1 MRRLYIL
8 SAFVLLVQFVFAQ
21 QNLTDDQILNYVMIE
36 QQKGSDQKTI
46 AAKLIQKGVTVDRL
60 RSIRD
65 KYNAQGSLPGAVDLL
80 GTDMKTDRSRSND
93 AQVKDNK
100 LRRQNNLVRS
110 TREVN
115 SFSTM
120 SMGDQQMMLEEEM
133 GFLDI
138 DSVLY
143 YENLFKD
150 EVPVFGRNIFNNEL
164 MTFEPTVNIPI
175 PANYV
180 LGSGDQVII
189 DVWGVSQAI
198 VDEEISPDGIIV
210 VEGYG
215 PLRLAGKTITE
226 ANEYVKGVLGEI
238 YRDSQI
244 SLTVGTIR
252 TIQVQVMGEVVA
264 PGTYTLSALSTAF
277 NAMYAAGGISEYGTL
292 RAIKVYRNSKLISTI
307 DIYEYILN
315 GNTAGN
321 VRLQDDD
328 VIIVGAYD
336 ALVNIQGKVK
346 RPMFYEMKED
356 EKLSSLVE
364 YSGGFSGDAY
374 KSNLRVIRKSGREYS
389 IHTVAKDELSSFALH
404 DGDSIYVDSII
415 PRFSNMVEVNGA
427 IFFPGQYEYG
437 KNIKTV
443 RQLIEAAGGVREDA
457 FLNRALLHHHNYD
470 NTIEVNSLNLA
481 GILDGTL
488 PDVELRS
495 NDVVFVPSESEM
507 RGDEVIKVGGEVR
520 YPGTY
525 KYADNT
531 TIEDVV
537 LQAGGLTRAAS
548 MVKVDVFRQLYD
560 PKAIKESEKI
570 SETFSFE
577 LKDGFM
583 VGEGQNFILKPYD
596 EVYVRKSPLYTEIQN
611 VTIKGAVNFA
621 GEYAMVNK
629 NYRLSDLVESAGG
642 LSAMAHPKGAYL
654 YRKLTE
660 DELEQREILQVNSQ
674 IQLYEERLKSGNAN
688 IAALDSL
695 NKLKLNL
702 GDYYPVAINLEDA
715 LNDPSGSENLVLRDG
730 DIVSVPEYSS
740 TVKISGEVRHPISI
754 TYEKGKKLSYYIKHA
769 GGYSDAA
776 KKSGVYAVY
785 MNGSVEKISKTSS
798 KSIEPGCEIIVPRK
812 NERRW
817 TPAEIMSVS
826 TSSISIVSMLVTL
839 INVLK

>member
-1 MRRLYIL
+1 MKKIFIL
-8 SAFVLLVQFVFAQ
+8 SAFVLLVQFAFAQ
-21 QNLTDDQILNYVMIE
+21 QGLTDEQIIDYVMME
-36 QQKGSDQKTI
+36 QQRGSDQKTI

-60 RSIRD
+60 RRIRE
-65 KYNAQGSLPGAVDLL
+65 KYNAQGTLPGAVDLL
-80 GTDMKTDRSRSND
+80 GTEMKTNRSRTKE
-93 AQVKDNK
+93 AQAKDNK
-100 LRRQNNLVRS
+100 IRRQGNLVRS

-115 SFSTM
+115 AVGAM
-120 SMGDQQMMLEEEM
+120 SSADRQMMLEEEM
-133 GFLDI
+133 EFLDI

-143 YENLFKD
+143 YKNLFKD
-150 EVPVFGRNIFNNEL
+150 EIPVFGRDIFNNEML
-164 MTFEPTVNIPI
+164 TFEPAMNVPI

-180 LGSGDQVII
+180 LGGGDQVII
-189 DVWGVSQAI
+189 DIWGASQAI
-198 VDEEISPDGIIV
+198 VDEEISPDGYVV

-215 PLRLAGKTITE
+215 PIRLAGKTIAE
-226 ANEYVKGVLGEI
+226 ANEYVKGILSEI
-238 YRDSQI
+238 YSGSQI

-252 TIQVQVMGEVVA
+252 SIQAQVMGEVTT

-277 NAMYAAGGISEYGTL
+277 NAVYAAGGISKFGTM
-292 RAIKVYRNSKLISTI
+292 RAIKVYRDGKLISTI
-307 DIYEYILN
+307 DLYDYIFK
-315 GNTAGN
+315 GDTKGN

-336 ALVNIQGKVK
+336 AIVNIQGKVK
-346 RPMFYEMKED
+346 RPMFYEMRKD
-356 EKLSSLVE
+356 ENLSTLVE

-374 KSNLRVIRKSGREYS
+374 KNNLRVIRKSGREYS
-389 IHTVAKDELSSFALH
+389 IHTVGKEELSSFALH
-404 DGDSIYVDSII
+404 DGDSVFVDSVI
-415 PRFSNMVEVNGA
+415 PRFSNMVEINGA
-427 IFFPGQYEYG
+427 VFYPGQYEYG
-437 KNIKTV
+437 KKIKTV
-443 RQLIEAAGGVREDA
+443 RELIDAAGGVREDA
-457 FLNRALLHHHNYD
+457 FLNRAVLHHHNYD
-470 NTIEVNSLNLA
+470 NTISAQSINIA
-481 GILDGTL
+481 GILDGTVA
-488 PDVELRS
+488 DVELRS

-507 RGDEVIKVGGEVR
+507 RGDETIKIGGEVR
-520 YPGTY
+520 FPGTY
-525 KYADNT
+525 KYAENT
-531 TIEDVV
+531 TVEDLV

-548 MVKVDVFRQLYD
+548 LVKVDVFRQLYD
-560 PKAIKESEKI
+560 PKAVKESDQT

-583 VGEGQNFILKPYD
+583 VGGDNNFTLKPFD
-596 EVYVRKSPLYTEIQN
+596 EVYIRKSPIYTETQN
-611 VTIKGAVNFA
+611 VSIKGAVNFA
-621 GEYAMVNK
+621 GEYAMVSK

-642 LSAMAHPKGAYL
+642 LSITAHPKGAYL

-688 IAALDSL
+688 IAVLDSL

-702 GDYYPVAINLEDA
+702 GEYYPVAINLEEA
-715 LNDPSGSENLVLRDG
+715 LNNPEGSDNLILRDG

-754 TYEKGKKLSYYIKHA
+754 TWEKGKKLSYYIKHA

-812 NERRW
+812 NDRRW

>member
-1 MRRLYIL
+1 MKKIFIL
-8 SAFVLLVQFVFAQ
+8 SAFALLVQFAFAQ
-21 QNLTDDQILNYVMIE
+21 QGLTDEQIIDYVMME
-36 QQKGSDQKTI
+36 QQRGSDQKTI

-60 RSIRD
+60 RRIRE
-65 KYNAQGSLPGAVDLL
+65 KYNAQGTLPGAVDLL
-80 GTDMKTDRSRSND
+80 GTEMKTNRSRTKE
-93 AQVKDNK
+93 AQAKDNK
-100 LRRQNNLVRS
+100 IRRQGNLVRS

-115 SFSTM
+115 AVGAM
-120 SMGDQQMMLEEEM
+120 SSADRQMMLEEEM
-133 GFLDI
+133 EFLDI

-143 YENLFKD
+143 YKNLFKD
-150 EVPVFGRNIFNNEL
+150 EIPVFGRDIFNNEML
-164 MTFEPTVNIPI
+164 TFEPAMNVPI

-180 LGSGDQVII
+180 LGGGDQVII
-189 DVWGVSQAI
+189 DIWGASQAI
-198 VDEEISPDGIIV
+198 VDEEISPDGYVV

-215 PLRLAGKTITE
+215 PVRLAGKTIAE
-226 ANEYVKGVLGEI
+226 ANEYVKGILSEI
-238 YRDSQI
+238 YSGSQI

-252 TIQVQVMGEVVA
+252 SIQAQVMGEVTT

-277 NAMYAAGGISEYGTL
+277 NAVYAAGGISKFGTM
-292 RAIKVYRNSKLISTI
+292 RAIKVYRDGKLISTI
-307 DIYEYILN
+307 DLYDYIFK
-315 GNTAGN
+315 GDTKGN

-336 ALVNIQGKVK
+336 AIVNIQGKVK
-346 RPMFYEMKED
+346 RPMFYEMRKD
-356 EKLSSLVE
+356 ENLSTLVE

-374 KSNLRVIRKSGREYS
+374 KNNLRVIRKSGREYS
-389 IHTVAKDELSSFALH
+389 IHTVGKEELSSFALH
-404 DGDSIYVDSII
+404 DGDSVFVDSVI
-415 PRFSNMVEVNGA
+415 PRFSNMVEINGA
-427 IFFPGQYEYG
+427 VFYPGQYEYG
-437 KNIKTV
+437 KKIKTV
-443 RQLIEAAGGVREDA
+443 RELIDAAGGVREDA
-457 FLNRALLHHHNYD
+457 FLNRAVLHHHNYD
-470 NTIEVNSLNLA
+470 NTISAQSINIA
-481 GILDGTL
+481 GILDGTVA
-488 PDVELRS
+488 DVELRS

-507 RGDEVIKVGGEVR
+507 RGDETIKIGGEVR
-520 YPGTY
+520 FPGTY
-525 KYADNT
+525 KYAENT
-531 TIEDVV
+531 TVEDLV

-548 MVKVDVFRQLYD
+548 LVKVDVFRQLYD
-560 PKAIKESEKI
+560 PKAVKESDQT

-583 VGEGQNFILKPYD
+583 VGGDNNFTLKPFD
-596 EVYVRKSPLYTEIQN
+596 EVYIRKSPIYTETQN
-611 VTIKGAVNFA
+611 VSIKGAVKFA
-621 GEYAMVNK
+621 GEYAMVSK

-642 LSAMAHPKGAYL
+642 LSITAHPKGAYL

-688 IAALDSL
+688 IAVLDSL

-702 GDYYPVAINLEDA
+702 GEYYPVAINLEEA
-715 LNDPSGSENLVLRDG
+715 LNNPEGSDNLILRDG

-754 TYEKGKKLSYYIKHA
+754 TWEKGKKLSYYIKHA

-812 NERRW
+812 NDRRW

>member
-1 MRRLYIL
+1 MKKIFIL
-8 SAFVLLVQFVFAQ
+8 SAFVLLVQFTFAQ
-21 QNLTDDQILNYVMIE
+21 QGLTDEQIIDYVMME
-36 QQKGSDQKTI
+36 QQRGADQKTI

-60 RSIRD
+60 RRIRE
-65 KYNAQGSLPGAVDLL
+65 KYNAQGTLPGAVDLL
-80 GTDMKTDRSRSND
+80 GTEMKTNRSRTKE
-93 AQVKDNK
+93 AQAKDNK
-100 LRRQNNLVRS
+100 IRRQGNMVRS
-110 TREVN
+110 TREV
-115 SFSTM
+115 SAAGALSAT
-120 SMGDQQMMLEEEM
+120 DRQMMLEEEM
-133 GFLDI
+133 EFLDI

-143 YENLFKD
+143 YKNLFKD
-150 EVPVFGRNIFNNEL
+150 EIPVFGRDIFNNEML
-164 MTFEPTVNIPI
+164 TFEPAMNIPI

-180 LGSGDQVII
+180 LGGGDQVII
-189 DVWGVSQAI
+189 DIWGASQAI
-198 VDEEISPDGIIV
+198 VDEEISPDGYVV

-215 PLRLAGKTITE
+215 PVKLAGKTIAE
-226 ANEYVKGVLGEI
+226 ANEYVKGILSEI
-238 YRDSQI
+238 YSGSQI

-252 TIQVQVMGEVVA
+252 SIQAQVMGEVTA

-277 NAMYAAGGISEYGTL
+277 NAVYAAGGISKFGTM
-292 RAIKVYRNSKLISTI
+292 RAIKVYRDGKLISTI
-307 DIYEYILN
+307 DLYDYIFK
-315 GNTAGN
+315 GDTKGN

-336 ALVNIQGKVK
+336 AIVNIQGKVK
-346 RPMFYEMKED
+346 RPMFYEMRKD
-356 EKLSSLVE
+356 ENLSTLVE

-374 KSNLRVIRKSGREYS
+374 KNNLRVIRKSGREYS
-389 IHTVAKDELSSFALH
+389 IHTVGKEELSSFALH
-404 DGDSIYVDSII
+404 DGDSVFVDSVI
-415 PRFSNMVEVNGA
+415 PRFSNMVEINGA
-427 IFFPGQYEYG
+427 VFYPGQYECG
-437 KNIKTV
+437 KKIKTV
-443 RQLIEAAGGVREDA
+443 RELIDAAGGVREDA
-457 FLNRALLHHHNYD
+457 FLNRAVLHHHNYD
-470 NTIEVNSLNLA
+470 NTISAQSINLA
-481 GILDGTL
+481 GILDGTAA
-488 PDVELRS
+488 DVELRS

-507 RGDEVIKVGGEVR
+507 RGDETIKIGGEVR
-520 YPGTY
+520 FPGTY

-531 TIEDVV
+531 TVEDLV

-548 MVKVDVFRQLYD
+548 VVKVDVFRQVYD
-560 PKAIKESEKI
+560 PKAVKESDQT

-583 VGEGQNFILKPYD
+583 VGGDNNFTLKPFD
-596 EVYVRKSPLYTEIQN
+596 EVYIRKSPIYTETQN
-611 VTIKGAVNFA
+611 VSIKGAVNFA
-621 GEYAMVNK
+621 GEYAMVSK

-642 LSAMAHPKGAYL
+642 LSITAHPKGAYL

-688 IAALDSL
+688 IAVLDSL

-702 GDYYPVAINLEDA
+702 GEYYPVAINLEEA
-715 LNDPSGSENLVLRDG
+715 LNNPEGSDNLILRDG

-754 TYEKGKKLSYYIKHA
+754 TWEKGKKLSYYIKHA

-812 NERRW
+812 NDRRW

>member
-1 MRRLYIL
+1 MKKIFIL
-8 SAFVLLVQFVFAQ
+8 SAFVLLVQFAFAQ
-21 QNLTDDQILNYVMIE
+21 QGLTDEQIIDYVMME
-36 QQKGSDQKTI
+36 QQRGSDQKTI

-60 RSIRD
+60 RRIRE
-65 KYNAQGSLPGAVDLL
+65 KYNAQGTLPGAVDLL
-80 GTDMKTDRSRSND
+80 GTEMKTNRSRTKE
-93 AQVKDNK
+93 AQAKDNK
-100 LRRQNNLVRS
+100 IRRQGNMVRS

-115 SFSTM
+115 AVGAM
-120 SMGDQQMMLEEEM
+120 SSADRQMMLEEEM
-133 GFLDI
+133 EFLDI

-143 YENLFKD
+143 YKNLFKD
-150 EVPVFGRNIFNNEL
+150 EIPVFGRDIFNNEML
-164 MTFEPTVNIPI
+164 TFEPAMNVPI

-180 LGSGDQVII
+180 LGGGDQVII
-189 DVWGVSQAI
+189 DIWGASQAI
-198 VDEEISPDGIIV
+198 VDEEISPDGYVV

-215 PLRLAGKTITE
+215 PVRLAGKTIAE
-226 ANEYVKGVLGEI
+226 ANEYVKGILSEI
-238 YRDSQI
+238 YSGSQI

-252 TIQVQVMGEVVA
+252 SIQAQVMGEVTT

-277 NAMYAAGGISEYGTL
+277 NAVYAAGGISKFGTM
-292 RAIKVYRNSKLISTI
+292 RAIKVYRDGKLISTI
-307 DIYEYILN
+307 DLYDYIFK
-315 GNTAGN
+315 GDTKGN

-336 ALVNIQGKVK
+336 AIVNIQGKVK
-346 RPMFYEMKED
+346 RPMFYEMRKD
-356 EKLSSLVE
+356 ENLSTLVE

-374 KSNLRVIRKSGREYS
+374 KNNLRVIRKSGREYS
-389 IHTVAKDELSSFALH
+389 IHTVGKEELSSFALH
-404 DGDSIYVDSII
+404 DGDSVFVDSVI
-415 PRFSNMVEVNGA
+415 PRFSNMVEINGA
-427 IFFPGQYEYG
+427 VFYPGQYEYG
-437 KNIKTV
+437 KKIKTV
-443 RQLIEAAGGVREDA
+443 RELIDAAGGVREDA
-457 FLNRALLHHHNYD
+457 FLNRAVLHHHNYD
-470 NTIEVNSLNLA
+470 NTISAQSINIA
-481 GILDGTL
+481 GILDGTVA
-488 PDVELRS
+488 DVELRS

-507 RGDEVIKVGGEVR
+507 RGDETIKIGGEVR
-520 YPGTY
+520 FPGTY
-525 KYADNT
+525 KYAENT
-531 TIEDVV
+531 TVEDLV

-548 MVKVDVFRQLYD
+548 LVKVDVFRQLYD
-560 PKAIKESEKI
+560 PKAVKESDQT

-583 VGEGQNFILKPYD
+583 VGGDNNFTLKPFD
-596 EVYVRKSPLYTEIQN
+596 EVYIRKSPIYTETQN
-611 VTIKGAVNFA
+611 VSIKGAVNFA
-621 GEYAMVNK
+621 GEYAMVSK

-642 LSAMAHPKGAYL
+642 LSITAHPKGAYL

-688 IAALDSL
+688 IAVLDSL

-702 GDYYPVAINLEDA
+702 GEYYPVAINLEEA
-715 LNDPSGSENLVLRDG
+715 LNNPDGSDNLILRDG

-754 TYEKGKKLSYYIKHA
+754 TWEKGKKLSYYIKHA

-812 NERRW
+812 NDRRW